1 MPSQEEIALYERLL
15 SRYLRFYDA
24 LRKRERRPKSAA
36 QRQFQD
42 VAWGKETPVTDHE
55 KAYVYHLIRAG
66 ILRTPK
72 PPVAPDQD
80 PIEAYPTGMKPVPN
94 EIGRNGTNAG
104 SIRPAGDAQTPDGSQ
119 IASPDRRWQ
128 IMSSWSSDANF
139 SVSAPLP
146 PPA

>member
-55 KAYVYHLIRAG
+55 KAYVYHLTRAG
-66 ILRTPK
+66 ILRAPK

-94 EIGRNGTNAG
+94 EIGRKW
-104 SIRPAGDAQTPDGSQ
+104 DE
-119 IASPDRRWQ
+119 RW
-128 IMSSWSSDANF
+128 ID
-139 SVSAPLP
+139 P
-146 PPA
+146 PGG